1 MSISHTVS
9 ITALQICNDS
19 NNVVSSVTVS
29 VASSDS
35 SDPVSTLMSDTIP
48 VGLNTVGVTSAVG
61 FVTYANLTES
71 KVLSWSD
78 SQGVGISSYIEDVK
92 NANIEYINHKLN
104 PPVENYVYKDI
115 PW

>member
-71 KVLSWSD
+71 EVLSWSD
-78 SQGVGISSYIEDVK
+78 SEGVGISSYVEVVK
-92 NANIEYINHKLN
+92 NANIEYINDKLN
-104 PPVENYVYKDI
+104 PPVEKYVYKEI